1 MLNITPYLRGLLIGE
16 MQHYT
21 NIDAYITDMAQAYAW
36 GDDPDAVDQAIPV
49 ERIKYLTDLWDWWH
63 MSAAELLQA
72 SGYTA
77 PQLSHTFGVPY
88 STLAGWVSGKAKAP
102 QYIIAM
108 AAELLELRRAR
119 A

>member
-1 MLNITPYLRGLLIGE
+1 MLNVTPRIRGLLIGE

-21 NIDAYITDMAQAYAW
+21 NMDTYITDLAQAYAW
-36 GDDPDAVDQAIPV
+36 GDDPEDPDATIPE

-72 SGYTA
+72 SGYSA
-77 PQLSHTFGVPY
+77 PQLADALGIPY
-88 STLAGWVSGKAKAP
+88 STVAGWVSGKYKAP
-102 QYIIAM
+102 QYVIAM
-108 AAELLELRRAR
+108 AAELLEFRRAR